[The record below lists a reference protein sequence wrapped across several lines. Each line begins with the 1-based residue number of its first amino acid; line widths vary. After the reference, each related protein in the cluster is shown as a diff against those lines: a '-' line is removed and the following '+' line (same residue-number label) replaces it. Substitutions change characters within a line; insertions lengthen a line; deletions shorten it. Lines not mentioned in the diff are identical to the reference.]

1 MRAGTIFAPRSHAME
16 HRLDRLNDRTPG
28 SDSLGLSDGVIL
40 WRLALEGRPD
50 LWCLIFELSSGW
62 HLVLDDDPTGTKP
75 YTLAEHHADI
85 TAVAAR
91 AETLKWSLLRCGW
104 NEIDV
109 E

>member
-1 MRAGTIFAPRSHAME
+1 ME
-16 HRLDRLNDRTPG
+16 HRLDRMNNTTP
-28 SDSLGLSDGVIL
+28 LGLSDGVIL
-40 WRLALEGRPD
+40 WRLGLEGRPD

-75 YTLAEHHADI
+75 YTLAEHYTDI

-91 AETLKWSLLRCGW
+91 AETLKSSLVRCAW
-104 NEIDV
+104 KEIDV